1 MRILLAIAALLAAGT
16 ALLYVLG
23 GSGGGRASA
32 ASAGSFESAP
42 ASSASR
48 ERSAGTSELEARLA
62 ALEEAFQRLELELG
76 LLASER
82 RDAASPEAPAP
93 VFVPESEHTPEW
105 YLEQYVLSFRDG
117 GQGSEYF
124 RLAVEAYA
132 PSLSGSIRRHVAS
145 PAANELLRLKLI
157 EVLGDAR
164 FARDGRAIDVL
175 LAIVRGAPS
184 ALLVQ
189 AALAALAEIGD
200 EGVARAL
207 ESVVWGLGSRELELA
222 ASRVALALSGEGA
235 DACVARLLLR
245 APDDAATTMLLSL
258 LTGADLAAVL
268 DAHRTV
274 SRATQPVRLAGAES
288 IARFHG
294 EAVAAFVD
302 EWLGYETDPEVR
314 ARLEAARGEVL
325 SKPAWSAAQA
335 EGPPDVPDPA
345 NDDQRAWA
353 ARLAEMGEQWLEVAF
368 DPPER
373 ASAIVVHETSVAGGV
388 VQVIGIEAGGRR
400 SVLWSG
406 VDPTTSGGR
415 FEVRFATTERPLAG
429 VRIVLDTN
437 RRQGWEEI
445 DAVELV
451 GPAGSSFAV
460 RALASSSYASR

>member
-1 MRILLAIAALLAAGT
+1 MRGLLVIAGLLAAGT
-16 ALLYVLG
+16 ALLFVLG
-23 GSGGGRASA
+23 RSGDGRAPAPAAA
-32 ASAGSFESAP
+32 ASL
-42 ASSASR
+42 
-48 ERSAGTSELEARLA
+48 ERNDPERTQQASELEARLVGLEK
-62 ALEEAFQRLELELG
+62 ALERLELELA
-76 LLASER
+76 LVKSER
-82 RDAASPEAPAP
+82 RNVATDSAPEPAP

-124 RLAVEAYA
+124 RLAVEAFA
-132 PSLSGSIRRHVAS
+132 PSLFGSIRKHVAS
-145 PAANELLRLKLI
+145 PGANELLRLKLI
-157 EVLGDAR
+157 EILGDPR
-164 FARDGRAIDVL
+164 FAGDGRAIDAL

-184 ALLVQ
+184 PALVQ
-189 AALAALAEIGD
+189 AALASLAEIGD

-207 ESVVWGLGSRELELA
+207 EGVVWGLGSRELELA
-222 ASRVALALSGEGA
+222 AVRVALALSGNGA

-258 LTGADLAAVL
+258 LSGTDLAAVL
-268 DAHRTV
+268 DAHRFV
-274 SRATQPVRLAGAES
+274 SREAQPVRLAGAES

-294 EAVAAFVD
+294 EAVAAFID

-368 DPPER
+368 DPPQR
-373 ASAIVVHETSVAGGV
+373 ASAVVVHETSTAGGV

-406 VDPTTSGGR
+406 VDPTASGGP
-415 FEVRFATTERPLAG
+415 FEVRFATTELAG

-437 RRQGWEEI
+437 RNRGWEEI

-451 GPAGSSFAV
+451 GPAGSAFAV